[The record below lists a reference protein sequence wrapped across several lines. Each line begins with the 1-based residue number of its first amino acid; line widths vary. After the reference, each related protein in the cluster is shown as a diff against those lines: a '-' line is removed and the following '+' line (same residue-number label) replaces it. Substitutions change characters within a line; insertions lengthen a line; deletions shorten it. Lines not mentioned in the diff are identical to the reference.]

1 MVEATLQCKRLF
13 QPLHTGYLIH
23 HSLFY
28 HELPRRLTHRHLI
41 LTLAPPGVGRRKHNP
56 IYMGLRIFTPPTS
69 TLYQISNSLKTENS
83 LTVLPRLLSVF
94 RTERRRSSAKKN
106 SLPKSPPSSGQKCQ
120 RINVEAGHNTVSHR
134 LSLLF
139 PKLRLSNFMISSL
152 ASAVF
157 VQCPPQCAQLSRQT
171 LPASLPP
178 HRASCWQ
185 QPRPH
190 RAGRSGEI
198 MPARQSHQACQS
210 ESLRLQSS
218 I

>member
-1 MVEATLQCKRLF
+1 
-13 QPLHTGYLIH
+13 
-23 HSLFY
+23 
-28 HELPRRLTHRHLI
+28 
-41 LTLAPPGVGRRKHNP
+41 
-56 IYMGLRIFTPPTS
+56 MGLRIFTPPTS

-94 RTERRRSSAKKN
+94 RTERRRSSAKKTVCQ
-106 SLPKSPPSSGQKCQ
+106 SPRHLAAKSV
-120 RINVEAGHNTVSHR
+120 NVSMLKAGHNTVSPR

-185 QPRPH
+185 QPAQAPPRRSLWRNNACPPVTRPAKAKVYDYSQAYKALEQAH
-190 RAGRSGEI
+190 RP
-198 MPARQSHQACQS
+198 PAM
-210 ESLRLQSS
+210 SLKQINYYLSIIISFSS
-218 I
+218 LHL

>member
-1 MVEATLQCKRLF
+1 MFFERSVED
-13 QPLHTGYLIH
+13 PV
-23 HSLFY
+23 
-28 HELPRRLTHRHLI
+28 P
-41 LTLAPPGVGRRKHNP
+41 
-56 IYMGLRIFTPPTS
+56 
-69 TLYQISNSLKTENS
+69 
-83 LTVLPRLLSVF
+83 
-94 RTERRRSSAKKN
+94 KKN

-157 VQCPPQCAQLSRQT
+157 VQCPPQCTQLSRQT

-198 MPARQSHQACQS
+198 MPARQSPGLPKRKSTITVKHIRPRSEPIDHQPC
-210 ESLRLQSS
+210 L
-218 I
+218 

>member
-1 MVEATLQCKRLF
+1 
-13 QPLHTGYLIH
+13 
-23 HSLFY
+23 
-28 HELPRRLTHRHLI
+28 
-41 LTLAPPGVGRRKHNP
+41 
-56 IYMGLRIFTPPTS
+56 MGLRIFTPPTS

-94 RTERRRSSAKKN
+94 RTERRRSSAKKTVCQ
-106 SLPKSPPSSGQKCQ
+106 SPRHLAAKSV
-120 RINVEAGHNTVSHR
+120 NVSMLKAGHNTVSHR

-198 MPARQSHQACQS
+198 MPARQSPGLPKRKSTITVKHIRPRSEPIDHQPC
-210 ESLRLQSS
+210 L
-218 I
+218 

>member
-1 MVEATLQCKRLF
+1 
-13 QPLHTGYLIH
+13 
-23 HSLFY
+23 
-28 HELPRRLTHRHLI
+28 
-41 LTLAPPGVGRRKHNP
+41 
-56 IYMGLRIFTPPTS
+56 
-69 TLYQISNSLKTENS
+69 
-83 LTVLPRLLSVF
+83 
-94 RTERRRSSAKKN
+94 
-106 SLPKSPPSSGQKCQ
+106 
-120 RINVEAGHNTVSHR
+120 VSHR

-190 RAGRSGEI
+190 RAGRSGENNACPPVTRPAKAKVYDYSQAYKALEQAHRPPAMSLKQINYYLSIIISFSSLHLLTEKTTKI
-198 MPARQSHQACQS
+198 MFKFILYIKTLTTTKLLTKLP
-210 ESLRLQSS
+210 
-218 I
+218 